1 MDQSKQELSTGTDSG
16 NKDESQACCTPVS
29 SPEAD
34 VLKSDVTILSALAN
48 ETRYGALR
56 VLADAENDICACD
69 LAPPLDVTQSTISHA
84 LSQLHD
90 VGLVERRKE
99 GRWRYYWPTPF
110 AEAILA
116 VLEER
121 EVYQ

>member
-1 MDQSKQELSTGTDSG
+1 MDQPKQELSTGTDSG
-16 NKDESQACCTPVS
+16 NEDESQACCTPVS

-56 VLADAENDICACD
+56 VLADAEDDVCACD

-99 GRWRYYWPTPF
+99 GRWRYYRTTPF

-121 EVYQ
+121 EVHQ